1 MLRLIEDGEPTR
13 EIVVTVPGVLLD
25 PDEAVFDHP
34 GSPINLMAPKW
45 VLVGVPIVIGT
56 LIQLFRVPMG
66 PIWISAALFLGLI
79 ALVVVLWKLRDLSR
93 TRTMRTFARSRF
105 GGQALDWRLD
115 ETEVRQT
122 GPFLDTVVPW
132 SAFVH
137 VLDQPKAF
145 VFVLSGTTVM
155 ILPRRLL
162 SEAQQANVRTLI
174 DRARDRG
181 LIGDMPAD
189 LMPPW
194 DLIRD
199 AVRERYAPDA

>member
-1 MLRLIEDGEPTR
+1 MRRLTEDGEATH
-13 EIVVTVPGVLLD
+13 EIVVTVPNVLLQ
-25 PDEAVFDHP
+25 PGEAVFDRP
-34 GSPINLMAPKW
+34 GPTINLAAPKW
-45 VLVGVPIVIGT
+45 VLIGVPFVAGAV
-56 LIQLFRVPMG
+56 IQLLRMPMR
-66 PIWISAALFLGLI
+66 PIWIGAAM
-79 ALVVVLWKLRDLSR
+79 LVVVIAVAGGLWRLWAFWQTRGIRD
-93 TRTMRTFARSRF
+93 FARSRF

-122 GPFLDTVVPW
+122 GPFLDTAVPW

-145 VFVLSGTTVM
+145 VFVLWGSNVM

-162 SEAQQANVRTLI
+162 SEAQQADVRDLI

-181 LIGDMPAD
+181 LIGDMPAH

-199 AVRERYAPDA
+199 GVRERYAGDE

>member
-1 MLRLIEDGEPTR
+1 MLRLIQDDEPTC
-13 EIVVTVPGVLLD
+13 EIVVTVPGVFLG

-34 GSPINLMAPKW
+34 GSPINLTAPKW
-45 VLVGVPIVIGT
+45 LLIGAPFAVGM
-56 LIQLFRVPMG
+56 LIQLLHLPMRAL
-66 PIWISAALFLGLI
+66 WIGAAAVLGLV
-79 ALVVVLWKLRDLSR
+79 ALAVVLWKLWAFWR
-93 TRTMRTFARSRF
+93 TRAAREFARSRF

-137 VLDQPKAF
+137 VLDQPGAF
-145 VFVLSGTTVM
+145 VFVLSGSNVM

-162 SEAQQANVRTLI
+162 SEGQQADIRELI

-181 LIGDMPAD
+181 LIGDMPAE
-189 LMPPW
+189 LMPSW

-199 AVRERYAPDA
+199 GVRERYAPEA